1 MKGSLTSTDND
12 GDQYGSSLSIEA
24 CEMPP
29 GYATNG
35 SDCDDSNTFINPSE
49 IEVCDYIDNDC
60 NGVADEGL
68 EQTQYADGDGDGY
81 GDPNIVLETCF
92 IINGY
97 VLDNTD
103 CNDSEPLINPGE
115 PEVCN
120 GIDDDCTGA
129 ADDGLVFTDFYVD
142 SDGDGFGEAS
152 SGQNLCAQPN
162 GTVTNNTDCDDN
174 NSAINPAEAEVCNGI
189 DDDCSGLADDGQLYR
204 LLQDSDND
212 GLKLNFVQCMQ
223 PTAAQS
229 QTVLVTTIRVHWSAQ
244 MPVKCAMAL
253 TMTATATS
261 TAMRS
266 MSLPSIRISMATAME
281 QAPHLS
287 VQSAHRIF
295 TLQYRL

>member
-1 MKGSLTSTDND
+1 M
-12 GDQYGSSLSIEA
+12 
-24 CEMPP
+24 
-29 GYATNG
+29 
-35 SDCDDSNTFINPSE
+35 
-49 IEVCDYIDNDC
+49 
-60 NGVADEGL
+60 ADEGL
-68 EQTQYADGDGDGY
+68 EQTLYADGDGDGY

-189 DDDCSGLADDGQLYR
+189 DDDCSGLADDGLTFIDYYS
-204 LLQDSDND
+204 DSDND
-212 GLKLNFVQCMQ
+212 GFGNPNISFNACSQ
-223 PTAAQS
+223 PS
-229 QTVLVTTIRVHWSAQ
+229 GTVTNSSDCDDASPVVNP
-244 MPVKCAMAL
+244 MPAKYAMAL
-253 TMTATATS
+253 MMTVTAALI
-261 TAMRS
+261 AMPS
-266 MSLPSIRISMATAME
+266 M
-281 QAPHLS
+281 
-287 VQSAHRIF
+287 
-295 TLQYRL
+295 